1 MNLTMHICIH
11 IYVYIVLSTH
21 THTHTHTYIYIHTHT
36 HKLNLQEFNSCLTC
50 STSQARKGSKCL
62 GIMRYCATPLTY
74 LDPWYF
80 TVLV

>member
-21 THTHTHTYIYIHTHT
+21 THTHTHT
-36 HKLNLQEFNSCLTC
+36 HKLNLQEFNSCLPC

-62 GIMRYCATPLTY
+62 GIMRYSAIPLTY